1 MEHKGDTCNRYR
13 DDLLDCFHT
22 RSLLFDVVLSPAT
35 CAGRDPRA
43 PPHRAMHW
51 YWTDEMDIQSI
62 GSWFFVSSL
71 MRLHRRPCCVA
82 TVAPALPSTSW
93 HFLDRWHFVAAV
105 VRGFLRKV
113 VAQREVE
120 LPWRGRQPVGLLL
133 RTRRLGLQVDV
144 ERPVGVELERHPR
157 GDGVAVEDVHHVEV
171 ALVLRHG
178 PGAVGRRELVFLE
191 THHVRVGAV

>member
-13 DDLLDCFHT
+13 GDLLDCLHT
-22 RSLLFDVVLSPAT
+22 MALLFDVA
-35 CAGRDPRA
+35 
-43 PPHRAMHW
+43 
-51 YWTDEMDIQSI
+51 
-62 GSWFFVSSL
+62 
-71 MRLHRRPCCVA
+71 
-82 TVAPALPSTSW
+82 SW

-120 LPWRGRQPVGLLL
+120 LPWRGRQPVGLFV

-157 GDGVAVEDVHHVEV
+157 GDGVAVEAVHYVEV

-178 PGAVGRRELVFLE
+178 PGAVGGSELPWLE
-191 THHVRVGAV
+191 THRVLVGAVERLAVTVYLRSGIDGVFALIGAEPHVRHA